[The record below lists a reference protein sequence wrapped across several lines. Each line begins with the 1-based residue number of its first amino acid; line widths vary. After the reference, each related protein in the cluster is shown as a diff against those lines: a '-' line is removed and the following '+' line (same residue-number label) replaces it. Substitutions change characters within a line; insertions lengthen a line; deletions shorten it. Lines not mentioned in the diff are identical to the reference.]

1 VGGTLTILSVAGY
14 VALLLWGVHMVQSG
28 IVRAY
33 GGALREFLGTTLKYR
48 VNAFLAGLGVTA
60 LLQSSTATGL
70 MATSF
75 TAGGLFGLVPA
86 LAVMLGANVGTTLI
100 VQVLSFDV
108 TAAAPI
114 LILIGL
120 VAFRRGGKTRRRDL
134 GRVAIGLGLI
144 LLALHQLVAAIEP
157 EETAPVIRQLFAAIT
172 GDPLLEIAMAA
183 VLTWA
188 AHSSVAT
195 VLLTMSLAHA
205 GIVTPVSAF
214 ALVLGAN
221 LGSAVNPV
229 LEGVRGSDP
238 ASRRLP
244 IGNLITRAVGCALFL
259 PFLPMIGHALAGLEP
274 DPARQAADLHT
285 AFNLVVAALFIF
297 VLGPYARL
305 LERLLPD
312 KAEGADPSEPRYLD
326 PGSLDTPSVALA
338 NAARETLRVA
348 DTVETMLRGTLEV
361 FQTGDRKRVAEISR
375 LDSIV
380 DRLHS
385 AIKLYLMKISQEMLD
400 EESSRRYS
408 EILTLD
414 INLEHIGD
422 IIDKNL
428 MELAAKKIKR
438 GLAFSDEGFAD
449 IHSMLERLDENL
461 RLALA
466 VFMSGD
472 IASAERLVQQKEV
485 FRDLERKAA
494 ENHFA
499 RLREGRVQSI
509 ETSTLHLDILRDAK
523 RINSHIVAAAYPIL
537 ERRQQTDA
545 TTSSEG

>member
-1 VGGTLTILSVAGY
+1 
-14 VALLLWGVHMVQSG
+14 
-28 IVRAY
+28 
-33 GGALREFLGTTLKYR
+33 
-48 VNAFLAGLGVTA
+48 
-60 LLQSSTATGL
+60 

-75 TAGGLFGLVPA
+75 TAGGLVALVPA

-114 LILIGL
+114 LILVGL
-120 VAFRRGGKTRRRDL
+120 IAFRRGAKTRRRDL
-134 GRVAIGLGLI
+134 GRVAIGLGLV
-144 LLALHQLVAAIEP
+144 LLALHLLVAAIEP
-157 EETAPVIRQLFAAIT
+157 EESAPLMRELFAAVT
-172 GDPLLEIAMAA
+172 GDPIIEILIAA

-195 VLLTMSLAHA
+195 VLLTMSLAQA

-244 IGNLITRAVGCALFL
+244 FGNLITRVVGCAVFL
-259 PFLPMIGHALAGLEP
+259 PFLPAIGHALAALDP
-274 DPARQAADLHT
+274 DPARQAANLHT
-285 AFNLVVAALFIF
+285 AFNLVVAALFILALDPF
-297 VLGPYARL
+297 ARL
-305 LERLLPD
+305 LEWMLPD
-312 KAEGADPSEPRYLD
+312 KVEGADPGQPRYLD
-326 PGSLDTPSVALA
+326 PVSLDTPSVALA
-338 NAARETLRVA
+338 NAAREALRVA
-348 DTVETMLRGTLEV
+348 DVVEAMLRGTLEV

-375 LDSIV
+375 LDTIV

-385 AIKLYLMKISQEMLD
+385 AIKLYLMKISEEMLD
-400 EESSRRYS
+400 ERSSRRYS

-449 IHSMLERLDENL
+449 IRAMLERLDENL

-466 VFMSGD
+466 IFMSGD
-472 IASAERLVQQKEV
+472 VASAERLVQQKDV
-485 FRDLERKAA
+485 FRDLERSAT
-494 ENHFA
+494 ERHFT

-523 RINSHIVAAAYPIL
+523 RINSHIVAAAYPVL
-537 ERRQQTDA
+537 EAQQQA
-545 TTSSEG
+545 SASAS